1 MFMTET
7 RSSKNTINYLL
18 IVMLIVNKIV
28 KMSYIIYDP
37 NQVANRTRNKQKEK
51 YNKLFFNGC
60 TDSQ

>member
-18 IVMLIVNKIV
+18 IVILIVNKIV

-37 NQVANRTRNKQKEK
+37 TRGKPYPKQAKGK
-51 YNKLFFNGC
+51 I
-60 TDSQ
+60 Q